1 MSGNTT
7 KISAL
12 AIVYNEE
19 HNIREYLE
27 NMSFA
32 DEIVVVDS
40 FSTDRTPEI
49 IKKEYPHVRFYQ
61 RVFDDFSSQRNYTIK
76 LATNDWVI
84 FFDADERVSQK
95 GIAEIVAKVN
105 SKPEEV
111 AFFVKRIFYYEG
123 RPLINNA
130 FNTDKTVRIFRKSK
144 CRYSRKLVHEKLVIR
159 GKTGLLKAAI
169 DHYSF
174 KTKEEF
180 LNKRLLYSQLK
191 AKELLDKRIKPT
203 AYHFSIRPKFRF
215 FKYYI
220 LKLGLLN
227 GRRGYEIAKILS
239 HDEYMRYVY
248 LQEMQNSGTYVPKL
262 KILVI
267 QQKMIGDVLVSTII
281 CNNLKAAYPQSDIQY
296 LIYPFTKPV
305 VENNPYIDKVVLFE
319 NKYRESKWLFFK
331 FLFRVRRER
340 YDIVIDAY
348 GKLESNLVTLF
359 SGAQKRI
366 GYGEKEKLLA
376 YNIKVAH
383 PDVPK
388 TTDGLAIERREN
400 LFKGLMHGTP
410 VDNRPK
416 LFVTQKEIDTA
427 KALLQSHNIN
437 GSKTN
442 IIMLSILGSEVNKT
456 YPIPYMVELI
466 NFIAQ
471 KPNVKLLFNYTP
483 AQSGK
488 INKIYNLC
496 SEEAKKKTD
505 LHIIGKDIRS
515 FMAIMN
521 ECTMHIGNDG
531 GAINVAK
538 ALNKPTFTIFS
549 PWIQKESWS
558 IFEDGIFNKAVHVN
572 DFYPELI
579 AKASTKSLKK
589 KFEFYYTYL
598 KPSLIFDSLNQF
610 LDTHLTK

>member
-40 FSTDRTPEI
+40 FSTDKTPEI
-49 IKKEYPHVRFYQ
+49 IKSEYPHVKFYQ
-61 RVFDDFSSQRNYTIK
+61 RVFDDFSSQRNYTLQ
-76 LATNDWVI
+76 LATHDWVV
-84 FFDADERVSQK
+84 FFDADERVSKK
-95 GIAEIVAKVN
+95 GAQEIVAKVN
-105 SKPEEV
+105 SQPEEV
-111 AFFVKRIFYYEG
+111 AFFVKRTFFYEG
-123 RPLINNA
+123 KRLINNI
-130 FNTDKTVRIFRKSK
+130 FNTDKTVRLFRRSK
-144 CRYSRKLVHEKLVIR
+144 CHYSQKLVHEKLNIN
-159 GKTGLLKAAI
+159 GKTGGLKAAI

-180 LNKRLLYSQLK
+180 LNKRLMYSKLK
-191 AKELLDKRIKPT
+191 AKELLDKDIKPT
-203 AYHFSIRPKFRF
+203 AYHFKVRPKFRF

-220 LKLGLLN
+220 LKLGVLN
-227 GRRGYEIAKILS
+227 GRRGYDIAHILS
-239 HDEYMRYVY
+239 MDEYMRYVY
-248 LQEMQNSGTYVPKL
+248 LKEMQSVDGFMKKL
-262 KILVI
+262 RILVI

-281 CNNLKAAYPQSDIQY
+281 CNNLKAAYPESEIEY

-305 VENNPYIDKVVLFE
+305 VENNPFIDKIVLFE
-319 NKYRESKWLFFK
+319 NTYRESKWLFFK
-331 FLFRVRRER
+331 FLFNIRHEK

-359 SGAQKRI
+359 SGAEKRI

-376 YNIKVAH
+376 YNVQVAH

-388 TTDGLAIERREN
+388 STDGLAIERREN
-400 LFKGLMHGTP
+400 LFKDLMHGTP
-410 VDNRPK
+410 IDNRPK
-416 LFVTQKEIDTA
+416 LFVTEAEKA
-427 KALLQSHNIN
+427 KATALLQSHNID
-437 GSKTN
+437 STATN
-442 IIMLSILGSEVNKT
+442 LIMVSILGSEVNKT

-488 INKIYNLC
+488 INEIYNLC
-496 SEEAKKKTD
+496 SAEAQQKTD
-505 LHIIGKDIRS
+505 LDIIGKDIRS

-531 GAINVAK
+531 GAINIAK

-558 IFEDGIFNKAVHVN
+558 IFEDGTFNKAVHVN
-572 DFYPELI
+572 DFFPELI
-579 AKASTKSLKK
+579 AKNSTKTLKK
-589 KFEFYYTYL
+589 KFEHFYSFL

-610 LDTHLTK
+610 LQTHLKN

>member
-1 MSGNTT
+1 MNCKTT

-19 HNIREYLE
+19 HNIREYLQ

-40 FSTDRTPEI
+40 FSTDKTPEI
-49 IKKEYPHVRFYQ
+49 IKQEFPHVRFYQ
-61 RVFDDFSSQRNYTIK
+61 RIFDDFSSQRNYTIK
-76 LATNDWVI
+76 LASNDWVV

-95 GIAEIVAKVN
+95 GIAEIVKKLN
-105 SKPEEV
+105 TKPEEV
-111 AFFVKRIFYYEG
+111 AFWVKRIFYYEG
-123 RPLINNA
+123 RPLINNR
-130 FNTDKTVRIFRKSK
+130 FNTDRTVRIFRKSK
-144 CRYSRKLVHEKLVIR
+144 CRYSRKLVHEKLVIK
-159 GKTGLLKAAI
+159 GKSGLLKTAI

-174 KTKEEF
+174 KTREEF
-180 LNKRLLYSQLK
+180 LNKRLMYSQLK
-191 AKELLDKRIKPT
+191 AKELLDKGIEPT
-203 AYHFSIRPKFRF
+203 SYHFVIRPKFRF

-248 LQEMQNSGTYVPKL
+248 LVEMQKTNPEAPKY

-281 CNNLKAAYPQSDIQY
+281 CNNLKAAYPDSSIEY

-305 VENNPYIDKVVLFE
+305 VENNPFINEVVLFE
-319 NKYRESKWLFFK
+319 NKYRESKWEFFK
-331 FLFRVRRER
+331 FLSRVRKQK

-359 SGAQKRI
+359 SGAHKRI
-366 GYGEKEKLLA
+366 GYGEKEKLFA

-388 TTDGLAIERREN
+388 STDGLAIERREN
-400 LFKGLMHGTP
+400 LFKDLMHGMAI
-410 VDNRPK
+410 DNRPK
-416 LFVTQKEIDTA
+416 LFVTEKEMENA
-427 KALLQSHNIN
+427 RLLLQSYAIDANR
-437 GSKTN
+437 TDV
-442 IIMLSILGSEVNKT
+442 IMLSILGSEKNKT

-466 NFIAQ
+466 NFVAQ
-471 KPNVKLLFNYTP
+471 TTNVTLLFNYTP
-483 AQSGK
+483 AQSER
-488 INKIYNLC
+488 IDEIYNLC
-496 SEEAKKKTD
+496 SEEAKAKTE
-505 LHIIGKDIRS
+505 LNIIGKDIRS
-515 FMAIMN
+515 FIAIMN
-521 ECTMHIGNDG
+521 LCKMHIGNDG
-531 GAINVAK
+531 GAINIAK

-558 IFEDGIFNKAVHVN
+558 IFEDGTFNKAVHVN
-572 DFYPELI
+572 DFYPEMI
-579 AKASTKSLKK
+579 AEASTKKLKK
-589 KFEFYYTYL
+589 KYAHYYSFL
-598 KPSLIFDSLNQF
+598 KPSLIFDSLRQF
-610 LDTHLTK
+610 IDTHSSK

>member
-1 MSGNTT
+1 MANPTV

-19 HNIREYLE
+19 HNIREYLQ

-32 DEIVVVDS
+32 NEIIVVDS
-40 FSTDRTPEI
+40 FSTDKTPEI
-49 IKKEYPHVRFYQ
+49 IKQEFPHVKFYQ

-76 LATNDWVI
+76 LAANDWVV

-95 GIAEIVAKVN
+95 GITEIVKKIN

-111 AFFVKRIFYYEG
+111 AFWVKRTFYYEG
-123 RPLINNA
+123 RPLINNK
-130 FNTDKTVRIFRKSK
+130 FNTDRTVRIFRRSK
-144 CRYSRKLVHEKLVIR
+144 CRYSSKLVHEKLIIR
-159 GKTGLLKAAI
+159 GKTGLLKAPI

-174 KTKEEF
+174 TTREEF
-180 LNKRLLYSQLK
+180 LNKRLMYSQLK
-191 AKELLDKRIKPT
+191 AKELLDKGIIPT

-248 LQEMQNSGTYVPKL
+248 LTEMQAEHPELPKW

-281 CNNLKAAYPQSDIQY
+281 CNNLKAAYPGATIEY

-305 VENNPYIDKVVLFE
+305 VENNPNINKVVLFE
-319 NKYRESKWLFFK
+319 NKYRESKWEFFK
-331 FLFRVRRER
+331 FLSRVRKEE

-359 SGAQKRI
+359 SGADKRI
-366 GYGEKEKLLA
+366 GYRAKEKLFA
-376 YNIKVAH
+376 YNVPVAH

-388 TTDGLAIERREN
+388 STDGLAIERREN
-400 LFKGLMHGTP
+400 LFKDLMHGTP
-410 VDNRPK
+410 IDNRPK
-416 LFVTQKEIDTA
+416 LFVTKEE
-427 KALLQSHNIN
+427 KANAELLLQSHGID
-437 GSKTN
+437 SKSTN
-442 IIMLSILGSEVNKT
+442 VIMLSILGSEINKT

-466 NFIAQ
+466 NFVAQ
-471 KPNVKLLFNYTP
+471 TPNVKLLFNYTP
-483 AQSGK
+483 AQTERITEIFDQCNGEAKAK
-488 INKIYNLC
+488 INL
-496 SEEAKKKTD
+496 D
-505 LHIIGKDIRS
+505 IIGKDIRS
-515 FMAIMN
+515 FIGIMDL
-521 ECTMHIGNDG
+521 CTMHIGNDG
-531 GAINVAK
+531 GAINIAK

-558 IFEDGIFNKAVHVN
+558 IFEDGTFHRAVHVN
-572 DFYPELI
+572 DFYPEII
-579 AKASTKSLKK
+579 AGVSTKKLKK
-589 KFEFYYTYL
+589 KYDYYYTFL
-598 KPSLIFDSLNQF
+598 KPSLIFDSLKQF
-610 LDTHLTK
+610 IDTHLSN